1 MFFLILIKVYAMAGV
16 VSPTAMG
23 HPLSKKVCEDVI
35 SILVSMSLYYFFRH
49 RSRDIRRTGGKKA
62 PLRLVI
68 AYKKTV
74 AIWCQCYKT
83 FYSRKF

>member
-1 MFFLILIKVYAMAGV
+1 MAGV

-49 RSRDIRRTGGKKA
+49 RSRDIRRIGGKCPATFSYCIQKNCSY
-62 PLRLVI
+62 LVS
-68 AYKKTV
+68 V
-74 AIWCQCYKT
+74 L
-83 FYSRKF
+83 